1 MAAIFIWGILTLML
15 AFMLGGL
22 LPKNI
27 QTDNERD
34 LDHIVL
40 VFCCVFAACFALY
53 LNANRRYYDGK
64 EYSSVKY
71 ELKKKVITIEEDDTI
86 ELDTIYTFRPKVKFK
101 G

>member
-27 QTDNERD
+27 QTDNEAD
-34 LDHIVL
+34 LNHIIM

-53 LNANRRYYDGK
+53 LNANRRYYEHK
-64 EYSSVKY
+64 KYPATEYNIN
-71 ELKKKVITIEEDDTI
+71 KKIVISEENNTIKVDTLYYFTKI
-86 ELDTIYTFRPKVKFK
+86 K
-101 G
+101 

>member
-1 MAAIFIWGILTLML
+1 MAAIIIWGILTLML

-40 VFCCVFAACFALY
+40 VFCCAFAACFALY
-53 LNANRRYYDGK
+53 LNANRRYY
-64 EYSSVKY
+64 EYKKYSAAEYNINKKIITTEEKGIIKTDTLYYFVK
-71 ELKKKVITIEEDDTI
+71 K
-86 ELDTIYTFRPKVKFK
+86 
-101 G
+101 